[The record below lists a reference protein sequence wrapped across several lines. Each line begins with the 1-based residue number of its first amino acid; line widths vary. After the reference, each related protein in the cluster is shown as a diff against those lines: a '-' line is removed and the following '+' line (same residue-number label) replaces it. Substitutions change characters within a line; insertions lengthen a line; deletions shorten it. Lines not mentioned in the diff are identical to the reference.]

1 MNATT
6 SQSNTQS
13 PSEHLKEIETM
24 DTQQYLQATQILDY
38 NSKEIRELA
47 DKHFAVIVGPDKKS
61 GRNVSA

>member
-24 DTQQYLQATQILDY
+24 DTQQYLQATAILDY
-38 NSKEIRELA
+38 NSKEIYDCNRVQVR
-47 DKHFAVIVGPDKKS
+47 KGAVS
-61 GRNVSA
+61 GLYIKYS

>member
-1 MNATT
+1 MV
-6 SQSNTQS
+6 S

-47 DKHFAVIVGPDKKS
+47 DKHFAVIMGPDKKAA
-61 GRNVSA
+61 GVFLPKLK